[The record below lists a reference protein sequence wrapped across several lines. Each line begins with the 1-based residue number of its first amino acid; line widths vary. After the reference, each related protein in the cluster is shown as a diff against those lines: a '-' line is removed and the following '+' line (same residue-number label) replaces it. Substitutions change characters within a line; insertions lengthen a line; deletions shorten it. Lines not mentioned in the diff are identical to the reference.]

1 MHLIYREEKQG
12 ENSMKIRKLTA
23 MLMATLMMTMLQFN
37 AFAMAYGETE
47 IVPKYIHVRMVN
59 TDLEIDSSGMATCKA
74 TVNLRSATSD
84 VSIVVALYKKDG
96 SSWRKVTSWSQSSS
110 GRVRLELVKTKTVAH
125 GTYKVVLTG
134 TVTTANGDTERISDT
149 SDYKTY

>member
-1 MHLIYREEKQG
+1 
-12 ENSMKIRKLTA
+12 MKFRRWITLAVA
-23 MLMATLMMTMLQFN
+23 MLMLVVAPCT
-37 AFAMAYGETE
+37 AFAVGYEESE
-47 IVPKYIHVRMVN
+47 IIPKYSSAIQVN
-59 TDLEIDSSGMATCKA
+59 ANLHIDSSGTATCKG
-74 TVNLRSATSD
+74 TVTLKNATSD
-84 VSIVVALYKKDG
+84 ASIVVALYKKDG

-149 SDYKTY
+149 SGQITY